1 MITAMKPK
9 LITLVLLAFSFFF
22 NSCRN
27 VPDNEAFVRVSE
39 DDPRYFC
46 LSNGNTY
53 IPIGC
58 NLAAMSSVELMEH
71 YMEELHRNGGNF
83 ARVWLNSDFFEIQKT
98 YGVWEESSIAH
109 IDRLLELADLY
120 GIKVKMCIES
130 FRMIKPGRNKW
141 NVKASYHKSNGG
153 PFEDMQ
159 DYISSEAGKAEFIRR
174 LEFLQQRYGDHPS
187 VFGWELWNEMNAVEA
202 TGIEEWNVEMLAKVH
217 EMFPQNLVMQSLGS
231 LDRTGSFGIYEYINF
246 LPSNDVMQVHRYID
260 EGAELEIC
268 SAPSDLLCH
277 DAINHMKAYGL
288 MKPVLLAE
296 GGAVKPVHTGP
307 HGIYERDTLGTVLHD
322 FLFAPFFCGSA
333 GSGHLWHWDHYIDK
347 VDVWFQIGRF
357 SEAIKGIDPVKEAFT
372 AERND
377 SGRMRVYTLSGK
389 DHIMSWCRDT
399 VSTWKNEWVDG
410 VPAETLSGETLDLSG
425 LVQGRKVGKVEI
437 YDPWNN
443 VWTEADNSALVS
455 LPEFKRSTV
464 VKLTI
469 L

>member
-1 MITAMKPK
+1 MKTTMKPK
-9 LITLVLLAFSFFF
+9 LITLVLLAVLPLLS
-22 NSCRN
+22 SCRN
-27 VPDNEAFVRVSE
+27 EPDNKAFVCVSD

-46 LSNGNTY
+46 LSNGNPY

-58 NLAAMSSVELMEH
+58 NIAAISSVDLMEH

-98 YGVWEESSIAH
+98 YGVWDNASISH
-109 IDRLLELADLY
+109 IDRLLELADAY

-159 DYISSEAGKAEFIRR
+159 DYISSETGRQEFIRR

-187 VFGWELWNEMNAVEA
+187 VFGWELWNEMNAVDA
-202 TGIEEWNVEMLAKVH
+202 TGIEEWNVEMLVKVH
-217 EMFPQNLVMQSLGS
+217 EMFPENLVMQSLGS
-231 LDRTGSFGIYEYINF
+231 LDRTDSFGIYEYINA

-260 EGAELEIC
+260 EGAPLEIC
-268 SAPSDLLCH
+268 SAPSDLLCC
-277 DAINHMKAYGL
+277 DAVNHMKAYGQA
-288 MKPVLLAE
+288 KPILLAE

-347 VDVWFQIGRF
+347 VDVWCQIGRF
-357 SEAIKGIDPVKEAFT
+357 SEAVKGIDPVKEAFVT
-372 AERND
+372 ERND
-377 SGRMRVYTLSGK
+377 SGSMRVYTLAGK
-389 DHIMSWCRDT
+389 DHVMSWCRDT
-399 VSTWKNEWVDG
+399 VSTWKSEWVDG
-410 VPAETLSGETLDLSG
+410 IPAQPLTGESVDLSEFAE
-425 LVQGRKVGKVEI
+425 GRKVSKVEI
-437 YDPWNN
+437 YDPWEN
-443 VWTEADNSALVS
+443 VWTEVETNPFVN
-455 LPEFKRSTV
+455 LPEFKRSV
-464 VKLTI
+464 MIKLT
-469 L
+469 LL